1 MANLYNISMKKN
13 EILERVGNIGQIC
26 DARKMTYTEGKS
38 TGVQVIDVTTGS
50 GFAFT
55 VLPSRGLDIS
65 NASFRGIPLVWK
77 SSTGE
82 TSPFMY
88 QPEGLE
94 WVYSFFGGML
104 TTCGLT
110 HSFHPCIDE
119 GKELGIHG
127 RASNIPAEDVNVLK
141 DWAGDEYI
149 IKISGRV
156 RESSVFGDNLVL
168 HRSITTS
175 LGSQKLLIKDTIE
188 NAGFKTSP
196 LMMLY
201 HVNAG
206 WPVVSDQ
213 STLIT
218 PSQKVTPRDD
228 AAKFEAEKWSS
239 FLNPTKDFA
248 ERVYFH
254 DLIADDDGVC
264 QLGIAN
270 ESLGIGLSL
279 KFPKSEFPN
288 FIEWKMMGQGD
299 YVVGIEPSN
308 CNDNRAEMRKKGL
321 LEFIEPGEKRNFTLE
336 IGVLDGIEEIK
347 ALKEKV
353 KGVLSK

>member
-1 MANLYNISMKKN
+1 MAKLYGTSMKKT
-13 EILERVGNIGQIC
+13 ELLERVGDIGQIC
-26 DARKMTYTEGKS
+26 DARKMVYTEGKS
-38 TGVQVIDVTTGS
+38 SGVNVIDVKTGS
-50 GFAFT
+50 GFTFS

-65 NASFRGIPLVWK
+65 NASFKGIPLVWK

-88 QPEGLE
+88 QPEGIE
-94 WVYSFFGGML
+94 WVYSFFGGLL

-110 HSFHPCIDE
+110 YNCHPCIDD
-119 GKELGIHG
+119 GKQLGLHG

-168 HRSITTS
+168 NRSITTS
-175 LGSQKLLIKDTIE
+175 IGARKLIIQDIVE
-188 NAGFKTSP
+188 NTGFKTSP

-206 WPVVSDQ
+206 WPVVSEQ
-213 STLIT
+213 SMLIS
-218 PSQKVTPRDD
+218 PSKIVVPRDD
-228 AAKFEAEKWSS
+228 DAKVEGEKWAS
-239 FLNPTKDFA
+239 FLDPQKDFA

-254 DLIADDDGVC
+254 ELIPDNDGVC

-270 ESLGIGLSL
+270 ENLGIGLYL
-279 KFPKSEFPN
+279 KFPKAEFPN
-288 FIEWKMMGQGD
+288 FVEWKMMGQGD

-308 CNDNRAEMRKKGL
+308 CTGNRAEMREKGL
-321 LEFIEPGEKRNFTLE
+321 LEFIEPGQKRKFTLE
-336 IGVLDGIEEIK
+336 IGVLTGNEEIT
-347 ALKEKV
+347 ALKDKV
-353 KGVLSK
+353 KKVLS